1 MITFINPGKVLPLS
15 IPGMPRSLP
24 AFPPPGTRGD
34 DFIVIFILYMCRGLL
49 LTRGATRGNRP
60 AAADDAGAILDLFE
74 EGMVLVDAG
83 GRIVHANPAMERI
96 SGLPGEEAR
105 GMAIRNYVEHCISP
119 RLVSNPA
126 QKDLP
131 DLLSSGNV
139 EGILEFSIRLPAG
152 ECWFGYSSRA
162 LRNPPYEGFRL
173 DSFRE
178 RTEERRKERFLKERE
193 DRLLT
198 IFLRA
203 MKMSLSRDRE
213 LTERERRL
221 SAVFE
226 AAQNV
231 AFVTSDLRGKES
243 RISDFSPG
251 AEGIF
256 MYWKG
261 DIMGE
266 RLAILYPPEELDLLE
281 EIHRKMKRKQ
291 VEYSGEI
298 TLVRRNGEKFP
309 ALLNMYPLR
318 DEAGKVKA
326 AVSVCIDITILKR
339 AEAQIRASLL
349 EKENLLREIHHRV
362 KNNMQVVSALL
373 ILQSK
378 KTKDRKILEMF
389 RDSEHRIKTMALIH
403 EKLYQSRSFGNIDLA
418 EYLTRLVQYL
428 FRSYEERSAGVELQ
442 MDVKDI
448 SLDIDTALPASL
460 IINEL
465 VSNSLK
471 YAFPDGRGGM
481 IRIRVKKDE
490 TGFLMEIGD
499 DGTGLPPGFDPER
512 TETLGLRLVHGL
524 VVNQLGGSIETGKG
538 KGTSFIIRFPEM
550 KK

>member
-1 MITFINPGKVLPLS
+1 LTRS
-15 IPGMPRSLP
+15 APREKGSR
-24 AFPPPGTRGD
+24 RGD
-34 DFIVIFILYMCRGLL
+34 DTPGIVDLLDEGIIITDRAGTILVM
-49 LTRGATRGNRP
+49 NS
-60 AAADDAGAILDLFE
+60 
-74 EGMVLVDAG
+74 
-83 GRIVHANPAMERI
+83 AMERI
-96 SGLPGEEAR
+96 SGVPREGGEGMPLGDFLAR
-105 GMAIRNYVEHCISP
+105 GLAPRMRGPGAPVEE
-119 RLVSNPA
+119 LA
-126 QKDLP
+126 
-131 DLLSSGNV
+131 
-139 EGILEFSIRLPAG
+139 
-152 ECWFGYSSRA
+152 RA
-162 LRNPPYEGFRL
+162 LSAEAGKGAEVALTMDGEVAWFSCSGRALQEPPYRGGRLCTFRDITGVKAATL
-173 DSFRE
+173 ALRE
-178 RTEERRKERFLKERE
+178 REK
-193 DRLLT
+193 RLLT

-203 MKMSLSRDRE
+203 MKLSLSRDRE

-221 SAVFE
+221 SAIFE

-243 RISDFSPG
+243 RILDFSPG

-256 MYWKG
+256 MYWKK
-261 DIMGE
+261 DIVGE
-266 RLAILYPPEELDLLE
+266 RLALLYPPEELDLLA
-281 EIHRKMKRKQ
+281 EIHRKMKKKQ

-298 TLVRRNGEKFP
+298 TLVRKNGEKFP

-373 ILQSK
+373 VLQSK
-378 KTKDRKILEMF
+378 KTKDRRILEMF

-403 EKLYQSRSFGNIDLA
+403 EKLYQSRSFGTIDLA
-418 EYLTRLVQYL
+418 EYLTRLIQYL
-428 FRSYEERSAGVELQ
+428 FRSYEELSAGVTLD
-442 MDVKDI
+442 MDVRDI

-471 YAFPDGRGGM
+471 YAFPHGKGGKIC
-481 IRIRVKKDE
+481 IRARREEGGGCV
-490 TGFLMEIGD
+490 MEIRDNGV
-499 DGTGLPPGFDPER
+499 GLPRGLDLEK

-524 VVNQLGGSIETGKG
+524 AVSQLGGSIERGTG

-550 KK
+550 KKQRGL

>member
-1 MITFINPGKVLPLS
+1 
-15 IPGMPRSLP
+15 
-24 AFPPPGTRGD
+24 
-34 DFIVIFILYMCRGLL
+34 
-49 LTRGATRGNRP
+49 LTRGTPREKGPVRGE
-60 AAADDAGAILDLFE
+60 DAGKILD
-74 EGMVLVDAG
+74 VLDESIVITDG
-83 GRIVHANPAMERI
+83 SGRILLVNLPMERLTGI
-96 SGLPGEEAR
+96 PREAAR
-105 GMAIRNYVEHCISP
+105 GRAIGEYIDGSIGPLIQGRDERKREI
-119 RLVSNPA
+119 A
-126 QKDLP
+126 G
-131 DLLSSGNV
+131 LLSSG
-139 EGILEFSIRLPAG
+139 GDGSGLEFALACPGGQR
-152 ECWFGYSSRA
+152 WYSFESRP
-162 LRNPPYEGFRL
+162 LEDPPYSGCRL
-173 DSFRE
+173 DTYRDITERKRSEIAFRE
-178 RTEERRKERFLKERE
+178 REG
-193 DRLLT
+193 RLLA

-221 SAVFE
+221 SAIFE
-226 AAQNV
+226 AAQNI

-243 RISDFSPG
+243 RILDFSPG

-261 DIMGE
+261 DIVGE
-266 RLAILYPPEELDLLE
+266 KLALLYPPEELDLLA

-298 TLVRRNGEKFP
+298 TLIRKNGEQFP

-373 ILQSK
+373 VLQSK
-378 KTKDRKILEMF
+378 KTKDRQILDMF

-403 EKLYQSRSFGNIDLA
+403 EKLYQSRSFGTIDLA
-418 EYLTRLVQYL
+418 EYLTRLIQYL
-428 FRSYEERSAGVELQ
+428 FRSYEERSAGVALQ
-442 MDVKDI
+442 MEVRDI
-448 SLDIDTALPASL
+448 ALDIDTALPCSL

-471 YAFPDGRGGM
+471 YAFPGGGGGK
-481 IRIRVKKDE
+481 ICIRVTKEGGK
-490 TGFLMEIGD
+490 GFEMEIRDNGV
-499 DGTGLPPGFDPER
+499 GLPPGLDLEK

-524 VVNQLGGSIETGKG
+524 AVNQLGGSIETGKG

>member
-1 MITFINPGKVLPLS
+1 MTKGARREWGPVLGADSGKLLDLLDEGVVLIDEAGEIVLFNSWMERLS
-15 IPGMPRSLP
+15 GM
-24 AFPPPGTRGD
+24 TRGEVLGTTIR
-34 DFIVIFILYMCRGLL
+34 DFIAGCITPRM
-49 LTRGATRGNRP
+49 AGNTKGKDVP
-60 AAADDAGAILDLFE
+60 AI
-74 EGMVLVDAG
+74 
-83 GRIVHANPAMERI
+83 
-96 SGLPGEEAR
+96 
-105 GMAIRNYVEHCISP
+105 
-119 RLVSNPA
+119 
-126 QKDLP
+126 
-131 DLLSSGNV
+131 LSSGGDGR
-139 EGILEFSIRLPAG
+139 ETEFALSVPGG
-152 ECWFGYSSRA
+152 ERWLAHSSRA
-162 LRNPPYEGFRL
+162 LRDPPYKGGRIDL
-173 DSFRE
+173 YRDITKLRRSNQALRE
-178 RTEERRKERFLKERE
+178 REG
-193 DRLLT
+193 RLLA

-221 SAVFE
+221 SAIFE
-226 AAQNV
+226 AAHNV

-243 RISDFSPG
+243 RILDFSPG

-256 MYWKG
+256 MYWKR
-261 DIMGE
+261 DIVGE
-266 RLAILYPPEELDLLE
+266 KLALLYPPEELDLLA
-281 EIHRKMKRKQ
+281 EIHRKMKKKQ

-298 TLVRRNGEKFP
+298 TLVRKNGEEFP

-373 ILQSK
+373 VLQSK
-378 KTKDRKILEMF
+378 KTKDRQILEMF

-403 EKLYQSRSFGNIDLA
+403 EKLYQSRSFGTIDLA
-418 EYLTRLVQYL
+418 EYLTRLIQYL
-428 FRSYEERSAGVELQ
+428 FRSYEERSAGVALQ
-442 MDVKDI
+442 MEVRDI
-448 SLDIDTALPASL
+448 ALDIDTALPCSL

-471 YAFPDGRGGM
+471 YAFPEGRGGK
-481 IRIRVKKDE
+481 ICIRVRKEEGK
-490 TGFLMEIGD
+490 GFEMEIRD
-499 DGTGLPPGFDPER
+499 DGIGLPPGLDLEK

-524 VVNQLGGSIETGKG
+524 AVNQLGGSIETGKG

>member
-1 MITFINPGKVLPLS
+1 M
-15 IPGMPRSLP
+15 
-24 AFPPPGTRGD
+24 TRGTPREKGPA
-34 DFIVIFILYMCRGLL
+34 RGE
-49 LTRGATRGNRP
+49 
-60 AAADDAGAILDLFE
+60 DAEKILDLLD
-74 EGMVLVDAG
+74 EGIIITDG
-83 GRIVHANPAMERI
+83 SGRILLVNAPMERLTGI
-96 SGLPGEEAR
+96 PGEAARGRAIGEYIDGSIGPLLPGKDERKR
-105 GMAIRNYVEHCISP
+105 GITG
-119 RLVSNPA
+119 
-126 QKDLP
+126 
-131 DLLSSGNV
+131 LLSSG
-139 EGILEFSIRLPAG
+139 GDGGGLEFPLSHPGGQR
-152 ECWFGYSSRA
+152 WYSFSSRV
-162 LRNPPYEGFRL
+162 LEDLPFQGCRL
-173 DSFRE
+173 DTYRDITEKKGREIAFRE
-178 RTEERRKERFLKERE
+178 REG
-193 DRLLT
+193 RLLA

-221 SAVFE
+221 SAIFD

-231 AFVTSDLRGKES
+231 GFVTSDLRGRES
-243 RISDFSPG
+243 RILDFSPG

-261 DIMGE
+261 DIVGE
-266 RLAILYPPEELDLLE
+266 KLALLYPPEELDLLA

-298 TLVRRNGEKFP
+298 TLVRKNGEQFP

-373 ILQSK
+373 VLQSK
-378 KTKDRKILEMF
+378 KTKDRQILEMF

-403 EKLYQSRSFGNIDLA
+403 EKLYQSRSFGTIDLA
-418 EYLTRLVQYL
+418 EYLTRLIQYL
-428 FRSYEERSAGVELQ
+428 FRSYEERSAGVALQ
-442 MDVKDI
+442 MEVRDI
-448 SLDIDTALPASL
+448 ALDIDTALPCSL

-471 YAFPDGRGGM
+471 YAFPEGRGGK
-481 IRIRVKKDE
+481 ICIRVKREEGK
-490 TGFLMEIGD
+490 GFEMEIRD
-499 DGTGLPPGFDPER
+499 DGVGLPPDLDLEK

-524 VVNQLGGSIETGKG
+524 AVNQLGGSIETGKG

>member
-1 MITFINPGKVLPLS
+1 MG
-15 IPGMPRSLP
+15 
-24 AFPPPGTRGD
+24 
-34 DFIVIFILYMCRGLL
+34 IFILYTGRGLL

-60 AAADDAGAILDLFE
+60 GAADGAGAILDLFDD
-74 EGMVLVDAG
+74 GMILADAG
-83 GRIVHANPAMERI
+83 GRIVHTNPAMERI
-96 SGLPGEEAR
+96 SGLSRDEAR
-105 GMAIRNYVEHCISP
+105 GMSIRSYVSRCISP
-119 RLVSNPA
+119 RLAANPPG
-126 QKDLP
+126 KDLP
-131 DLLSSGNV
+131 ALLSSGKV
-139 EGILEFSIRLPAG
+139 EGRLEFALRLPSG
-152 ECWFGYSSRA
+152 ERWFGYSSRA
-162 LRNPPYEGFRL
+162 LSDPPFEGCRL
-173 DSFRE
+173 DTYRDTTE
-178 RTEERRKERFLKERE
+178 GRREERSLRERE

-221 SAVFE
+221 SAIFD

-243 RISDFSPG
+243 RILDFSPG

-261 DIMGE
+261 EIVGE
-266 RLAILYPPEELDLLE
+266 KLALLYPPEELDLLE

-298 TLVRRNGEKFP
+298 TLVRKNGEKFP

-373 ILQSK
+373 VLQSK

-428 FRSYEERSAGVELQ
+428 FRSYEERSAGVTLR

-448 SLDIDTALPASL
+448 SLDIDTALPCSL

-471 YAFPDGRGGM
+471 YAFPDGKGGK
-481 IRIRVKKDE
+481 ICIRVKKDE
-490 TGFLMEIGD
+490 AGFLMEIGD
-499 DGTGLPPGFDPER
+499 DGVGLPPGLDLEK

-524 VVNQLGGSIETGKG
+524 AVNQLGGSLETGKG